1 LLAFLHIVFGFFYN
15 ETITLHV
22 FYICYRKVK
31 DRELSNGNLSHP
43 RSVIMKMDIEGS
55 EIEVLT
61 DLITSGALQV
71 AKKSFFYVWQ
81 ALKYR

>member
-1 LLAFLHIVFGFFYN
+1 MLGFFLKGNHYSAF
-15 ETITLHV
+15 
-22 FYICYRKVK
+22 FYICCRKVK

-43 RSVIMKMDIEGS
+43 RSVFMKMDIEGS

-71 AKKSFFYVWQ
+71 AKKPF
-81 ALKYR
+81 LR

>member
-1 LLAFLHIVFGFFYN
+1 VFGFFSKEN
-15 ETITLHV
+15 HNSAC
-22 FYICYRKVK
+22 FYICCRKVK
-31 DRELSNGNLSHP
+31 DREHSNVNLSHP

-71 AKKSFFYVWQ
+71 EKKSFFT
-81 ALKYR
+81 LGKPHNIDESHC